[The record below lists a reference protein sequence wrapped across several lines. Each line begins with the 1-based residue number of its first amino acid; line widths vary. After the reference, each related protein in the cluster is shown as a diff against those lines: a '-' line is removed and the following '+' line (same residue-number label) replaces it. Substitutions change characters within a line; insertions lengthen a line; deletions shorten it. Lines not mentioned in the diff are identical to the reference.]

1 MDHLGSGREWDLTR
15 KNGGLNIVPPFAQKT
30 IKLYN
35 GRVEALESIKQF
47 IRSQRERYVIL
58 SDANLAVNFDFK
70 ALLDA
75 HVESDADITLVY
87 NQQEIPQAVKNPN
100 VDIRDMYFTLD
111 VNGEGRV
118 REYI

>member
-1 MDHLGSGREWDLTR
+1 M
-15 KNGGLNIVPPFAQKT
+15 PPFAQKT

-75 HVESDADITLVY
+75 HVESGADITLVY
-87 NQQEIPQAVKNPN
+87 NRQEIPQAFKNPN
-100 VDIRDMYFTLD
+100 VDIQDMYFTLD

-118 REYI
+118 REIHMNSVRTVVF